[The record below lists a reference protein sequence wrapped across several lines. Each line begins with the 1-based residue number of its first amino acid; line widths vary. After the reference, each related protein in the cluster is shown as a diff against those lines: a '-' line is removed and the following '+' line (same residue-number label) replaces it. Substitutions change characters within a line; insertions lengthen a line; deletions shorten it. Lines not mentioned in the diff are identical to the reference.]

1 MEGLRAF
8 WRSAG
13 EALSERQFRLLW
25 AGQTASAI
33 GDSLVGVA
41 LAFAVL
47 ELTGSAGDLGLV
59 FAAFALPRV
68 VLTLVGGVW
77 SDRLP
82 RQRVMVACDL
92 LRAAT
97 QAVVSALLITGNAE
111 LWHLIA
117 LALVMGSADSFFSPA
132 ATGLMPEIVSPGRMQ
147 QANALRSLSQSGAH
161 IVGPLLS
168 GVIVATIGTGW
179 AFALDGVSFLV
190 SAAFLSA
197 MRVRPRIL
205 PERRAFVT
213 ELIEGWREVVSRS
226 WVIVSILCFSI
237 SNISLGTFQVLG
249 PVVAM
254 DRLGGAAAWGMVGAG
269 AAIGGVI
276 GGAAALRW
284 KPARPLIPAFLLI
297 VVAQVQ
303 LLLLIPPFP
312 TLVVA
317 GGALLGVAAVVVSNT
332 LWETMLQQHIP
343 PEALSRV
350 SSYDWMFSLVFQ
362 PLAFAMVGPVSQAV
376 GISQTLA
383 LVTALGVVVNTG
395 VLLVPTVRN
404 LRRREG
410 ASALPSPDAAA
421 AGEPTEPPLATSA

>member
-1 MEGLRAF
+1 MEQLRAF

-13 EALSERQFRLLW
+13 EALAERQFRLLW
-25 AGQTASAI
+25 AGQTGSAI

-92 LRAAT
+92 IRAAT
-97 QAVVSALLITGNAE
+97 QAVVSTLLITGNAE

-132 ATGLMPEIVSPGRMQ
+132 ATGLMPELVSPARMQ

-179 AFALDGVSFLV
+179 AFALDGLSFLV

-197 MRVRPRIL
+197 MRVPPRVL
-205 PERRAFVT
+205 PQRRAFVT

-254 DRLGGAAAWGMVGAG
+254 DKLGGAAAWGMVGAG

-284 KPARPLIPAFLLI
+284 KPARPLVPAFLLI

-312 TLVVA
+312 AVVVA

-343 PEALSRV
+343 AEALSRV

-362 PLAFAMVGPVSQAV
+362 PIAFAMVGPVSQAV
-376 GISQTLA
+376 GISQTLG

-395 VLLVPTVRN
+395 VLLVPSVRN
-404 LRRREG
+404 LRRLEA
-410 ASALPSPDAAA
+410 ASALPSPEAAA

>member
-1 MEGLRAF
+1 MEQLRAF

-25 AGQTASAI
+25 IGQTGSAV

-47 ELTGSAGDLGLV
+47 QLTGSAGDLGLV

-77 SDRLP
+77 SDRLQ
-82 RQRVMVACDL
+82 RLRVMVAADL

-97 QAVVSALLITGNAE
+97 QAVVSALLITGHAE
-111 LWHLIA
+111 VWHLIA
-117 LALVMGSADSFFSPA
+117 LALVMGSADSFFTPA
-132 ATGLMPEIVSPGRMQ
+132 STALLPEIVRPERIQ

-168 GVIVATIGTGW
+168 GLIVATIGTGW
-179 AFALDGVSFLV
+179 AFALDGLSFLV
-190 SAAFLSA
+190 SAAFLLA
-197 MRVRPRIL
+197 MRLPPRVVEARRP
-205 PERRAFVT
+205 FVT
-213 ELIEGWREVVSRS
+213 ELAEGWREVVSRS
-226 WVIVSILCFSI
+226 WVIVSILTFSI

-249 PVVAM
+249 PVIAL
-254 DRLGGAAAWGMVGAG
+254 DKLGGAAAWGVVGAG

-276 GGAAALRW
+276 GGAVALRW
-284 KPARPLIPAFLLI
+284 KPDRPLIPAFLLI
-297 VVAQVQ
+297 VLAQVQ

-312 TLVVA
+312 ALVVA
-317 GGALLGVAAVVVSNT
+317 AGALVGVACIVVSNT

-343 PEALSRV
+343 REALSRV

-362 PLAFAMVGPVSQAV
+362 PIAFAAVGP
-376 GISQTLA
+376 ISLAIGVTQTL
-383 LVTALGVVVNTG
+383 LVVLGIGVVVNAG
-395 VLLVPTVRN
+395 VLLVPSVRN
-404 LRRREG
+404 LRRLEPI
-410 ASALPSPDAAA
+410 SAHPSSEAAA
-421 AGEPTEPPLATSA
+421 AGDPTEPPLATSA